1 MRLYPLALMLVL
13 TGCGGRVVVDSY
25 DLNAEP
31 CSEIEARA
39 YDRSR
44 TAGAFGPAVED
55 LAALSTWVGG
65 GVEASEEVRVSSVL
79 VGLADGYGCEVP
91 AQLEVA
97 AWIGEGFAPLPEPGA
112 DATSYPTTAAPRARV
127 AEGLVELALDLPE
140 PIEARAGERV
150 FVAVRLASGLTCA
163 VAASGDGGWRWRPG
177 VGWEALADE
186 NVAIG
191 VGVVGVEGCE

>member
-1 MRLYPLALMLVL
+1 MMRAALALVLLLV
-13 TGCGGRVVVDSY
+13 GCGGRVVVDSY
-25 DLNAEP
+25 DLNEPP
-31 CSEIEARA
+31 CSPIEARA
-39 YDRSR
+39 YDPEQV
-44 TAGAFGPAVED
+44 AGAFGPAVED
-55 LAALSTWVGG
+55 LPELSTWVGG
-65 GVEASEEVRVSSVL
+65 GVTASEDATVTRAL

-91 AQLEVA
+91 AHLEVA
-97 AWIGEGFAPLPEPGA
+97 AWAGEDSAPLLAPASRAVG
-112 DATSYPTTAAPRARV
+112 YPTTAAPRARV
-127 AEGLVELALDLPE
+127 ADGLLELALDLPE